1 MDLHK
6 GHKVIPIEDEES
18 LKKENI
24 SINDYIKEFDSGAK
38 KVSNLKEKIENEIN
52 KINISFDKVE
62 KESSKYFESKHEQL
76 LKEEKDIKDKLQTE
90 VTKIKS
96 KLEEYLSLTNSL
108 IRNYEKLNKGIKI
121 LNNNE
126 KNQNINLIKSLTYV
140 SKLNKN
146 QKEMKKFSEI

>member
-52 KINISFDKVE
+52 KINTSFDKVE
-62 KESSKYFESKHEQL
+62 KDTSKYFESKHEQL

-96 KLEEYLSLTNSL
+96 KLEEYLSLSNA
-108 IRNYEKLNKGIKI
+108 IIKQYEKINKGLKMIE
-121 LNNNE
+121 NNE
-126 KNQNINLIKSLTYV
+126 KKGFKYD
-140 SKLNKN
+140 
-146 QKEMKKFSEI
+146 